1 MGHGARIRTG
11 GATRNTP
18 NALLARLAVTAGV
31 IVAATTAAGCST
43 SDPEPDSTV
52 EVEEIHLDVMRDA
65 VPDVEE
71 HTKVT
76 VPGEVERIIS
86 PSTFSI
92 IDPED
97 PLIEELLI
105 VHETALEGIS
115 PETGV
120 KVTGVVYRGF
130 DVAEV
135 EKETG
140 IDLDQALHEQ
150 WQGDSYIVAS
160 GIDTSAASG

>member
-1 MGHGARIRTG
+1 MGHEARIRTG
-11 GATRNTP
+11 RTARTAPAVLVARMATAA
-18 NALLARLAVTAGV
+18 ALIL
-31 IVAATTAAGCST
+31 AATASAGCST
-43 SDPEPDSTV
+43 SEPGPEGTV
-52 EVEEIHLDVMRDA
+52 EIEEVHLDAIREV

-71 HTKVT
+71 YTKVT
-76 VPGEVERIIS
+76 VPGEVKGIIS

-92 IDPED
+92 VDPEY
-97 PLIEELLI
+97 PLVEELLI
-105 VHETALEGIS
+105 VHETALDGIS
-115 PETGV
+115 PEARV
-120 KVTGVVYRGF
+120 MVTGVVYRGF

-160 GIDTSAASG
+160 GIEPSGASG

>member
-1 MGHGARIRTG
+1 MGHKARIRAG
-11 GATRNTP
+11 GTARTAP
-18 NALLARLAVTAGV
+18 ASLLARMTTAAAV
-31 IVAATTAAGCST
+31 IVAATAAAGCST
-43 SDPEPDSTV
+43 SEPGAEGTV
-52 EVEEIHLDVMRDA
+52 EIEEVHLDAIREV

-71 HTKVT
+71 YTKVT
-76 VPGEVERIIS
+76 VPGEVKEVIS

-92 IDPED
+92 VDPEY
-97 PLIEELLI
+97 PLVEELLI
-105 VHETALEGIS
+105 VHESAPDGIS
-115 PETGV
+115 PEARV

-160 GIDTSAASG
+160 GIEPSGASG

>member
-1 MGHGARIRTG
+1 MGHMARIRTG
-11 GATRNTP
+11 GTARTAP
-18 NALLARLAVTAGV
+18 AALLARMATAAAV
-31 IVAATTAAGCST
+31 IVAATATAGCST
-43 SDPEPDSTV
+43 PGPEGTV
-52 EVEEIHLDVMRDA
+52 EIDEVHLDAIREV

-71 HTKVT
+71 YTKVT
-76 VPGEVERIIS
+76 VPGEVEKIIS

-92 IDPED
+92 VDPEY
-97 PLIEELLI
+97 PLVEELLI
-105 VHETALEGIS
+105 VHESALDGIS
-115 PETGV
+115 PEARV

-140 IDLDQALHEQ
+140 IDLDQALHEK

-160 GIDTSAASG
+160 GIEPSGASG